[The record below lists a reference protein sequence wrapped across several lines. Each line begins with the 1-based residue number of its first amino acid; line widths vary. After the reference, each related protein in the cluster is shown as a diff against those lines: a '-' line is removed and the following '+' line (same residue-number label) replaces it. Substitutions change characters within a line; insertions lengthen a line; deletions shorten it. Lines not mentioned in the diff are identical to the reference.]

1 MLALPPGDLSLAKW
15 IRNIPI
21 TRTTRATLEWLQY
34 DNQTF
39 ALSIRDRKEPWD
51 AVVGQTVDLE
61 TARKIT
67 AAFFPPFPEPDTD
80 LIPA

>member
-1 MLALPPGDLSLAKW
+1 MLALPPGDLSLAKYV
-15 IRNIPI
+15 RNIPI
-21 TRTTRATLEWLQY
+21 TRTKRASLEWLQY

-39 ALSIRDRKEPWD
+39 ALTLRDYDEPWD
-51 AVVGQTVDLE
+51 AITAQTVDLE
-61 TARKIT
+61 TARRIT